1 MLSHL
6 YTIKILIFNRLKIQ
20 NILLINMYN
29 KNYKIEL
36 PYFFINETFTNT
48 LDPYLEKTFDK
59 NNNTPNN
66 VIELND
72 KINKRTKILEK
83 KVKKKIIFLKK
94 IFKEIDIVKKSIND
108 IKKKFSKLSKLEI
121 KKGKSFNYLN
131 LTIIKN
137 SKICIKYHD
146 IASKVRNTAIKKAKR
161 DLKLNYV
168 QGEEIY
174 KNYIS
179 NVNNSFDSSLKNPI
193 IKFNKINN
201 KMNILDNIIKEK
213 LKFLKVEKKTLN
225 NIKYILKQ
233 TEDWTNDEVNIFI
246 RKDYKEMIDKLRENS
261 MNIKKKSQEVLENA
275 KKEKNIVE
283 LGTELKIK
291 YYSMKN
297 KDNKVI
303 IPFDDKIIIKKS
315 EKIIQKHDQNAES
328 KSIKSALQL
337 VNTTIKE
344 NDEPI
349 SVIPSINTNV
359 DFGLER
365 DTSFGVDISN
375 VELETFCNIKNRSI
389 KVVLILLIVFF
400 VCI

>member
-1 MLSHL
+1 M
-6 YTIKILIFNRLKIQ
+6 N
-20 NILLINMYN
+20 N

-48 LDPYLEKTFDK
+48 LDPYLKKLFDK

-72 KINKRTKILEK
+72 KINKRTKIIEK

-108 IKKKFSKLSKLEI
+108 IKKKFNKLSKLEI
-121 KKGKSFNYLN
+121 KKGQSFNYLN

-146 IASKVRNTAIKKAKR
+146 IAFKVRNTAIKKAKR
-161 DLKLNYV
+161 DMRLKN
-168 QGEEIY
+168 IKKIS
-174 KNYIS
+174 KNYIL
-179 NVNNSFDSSLKNPI
+179 NVDNNIVDLSLKNAI

-201 KMNILDNIIKEK
+201 KINVLNNIIKEK

-261 MNIKKKSQEVLENA
+261 MNIKKKLQEILENA
-275 KKEKNIVE
+275 KKEKHIVE

-291 YYSMKN
+291 YYFMKI
-297 KDNKVI
+297 KDNKSI
-303 IPFDDKIIIKKS
+303 IPLDDKIIIKKS

-337 VNTTIKE
+337 VNTIIKE

-375 VELETFCNIKNRSI
+375 VELETFCYIKNRSI